1 MNRKVLFATLGYLV
15 VTFALGA
22 SWHFAFFPELYHQFG
37 IYNRAEPIIPLGI
50 LSMVVQGVVMALI
63 YPRWYRGEAPLAAGL
78 KFGLLMGLF
87 LFSVST
93 LANAA
98 KINLNGLASFALIQ
112 AAFHALQFAAA
123 GAVFGLIF
131 GRLDTNSRLSSIA
144 AARPTTVQ
152 SSIP

>member
-1 MNRKVLFATLGYLV
+1 MNKKILFATLGYLA

-22 SWHFAFFPELYHQFG
+22 SWHFAFFPDLYHGFG
-37 IYNRAEPIIPLGI
+37 IYNRAEPIIPLGM
-50 LSMVVQGVVMALI
+50 LSMLPQGLVMALI

-93 LANAA
+93 LSNAA
-98 KINLNGLASFALIQ
+98 KINVNGLGAFVLIQ
-112 AAFHALQFAAA
+112 VAFHALQFASA

-131 GRLDTNSRLSSIA
+131 GRLDAKSRTSSVDV
-144 AARPTTVQ
+144 ARQAGIQ
-152 SSIP
+152 SPAN

>member
-1 MNRKVLFATLGYLV
+1 MNKKILFAALGYLV

-22 SWHFAFFPELYHQFG
+22 SWHFVFFPGMYHGFG
-37 IYNRAEPIIPLGI
+37 IYNRPEPIIPLGL
-50 LSMVVQGVVMALI
+50 LSMVPQGVVMALI
-63 YPRWYRGEAPLAAGL
+63 YPRWYRGEAPLVAGM

-98 KINLNGLASFALIQ
+98 KINVNGLGSFLSIQ

-131 GRLDTNSRLSSIA
+131 GRMETSSRTASTGDSRRAEIES
-144 AARPTTVQ
+144 AAR
-152 SSIP
+152 